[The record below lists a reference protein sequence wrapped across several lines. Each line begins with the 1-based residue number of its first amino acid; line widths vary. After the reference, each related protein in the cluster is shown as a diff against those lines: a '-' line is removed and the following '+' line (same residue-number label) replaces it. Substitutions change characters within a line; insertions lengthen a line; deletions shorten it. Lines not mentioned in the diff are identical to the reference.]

1 MEPLDTDVDYPTYQP
16 RPINPHMRFN
26 WLLVFPIIGLL
37 LIVLFILAAI
47 FQFDLSVVVNTLVG
61 FMILFFVLIVVGL
74 FWAFAARVNNP

>member
-16 RPINPHMRFN
+16 RPISSHTRFN

-74 FWAFAARVNNP
+74 FWAFAARANTP